1 MHMVLED
8 LRNAYLNTTFK
19 VYQPLIEIKVGLAN
33 EVLDDL
39 LIKNNST
46 EWAYITAFNPYS
58 QTLPAEQNELRHA
71 KLRDRLQHYRVFEGE
86 GSGEDPNWPAE
97 KSFLVI
103 GITKNDAAK
112 IGILFEQNAIV
123 VGEKSKPAELLML
136 V

>member
-1 MHMVLED
+1 MVSQD
-8 LRNAYLNTTFK
+8 LKSAYLNTLYK
-19 VYQPLIEIKVGLAN
+19 VYQPVLEIKIGLVN
-33 EVLDDL
+33 EELDAL
-39 LIKNNST
+39 LIKNNCT

-58 QTLPAEQNELRHA
+58 QTLSAEKNELRHA
-71 KLRDRLQHYRVFEGE
+71 KLRDRLEHYRIFEGE
-86 GSGEDPNWPAE
+86 GAGEDPTWPAE